1 MPRRRLD
8 SVVVGVCACTVALRS
23 NGSTARPPPVVTGP
37 RRVAAESW
45 VAGCGPGWFL
55 RSISR
60 GRKAIQPRGIRTSPA
75 PVEASQIRWLR
86 QARHAVEPVARG
98 SDTVTVIKDL
108 RVEGSSSGIKVGT
121 TVRNIRLVE
130 GVDGHDIDWA
140 NCGVS
145 GVFSGIGRRTPILPD
160 RAGAPALARGL
171 GRACRARS
179 EDAVRA
185 SVVRGYRGRYAD
197 RLACGGLG
205 RRPGPVPAARAP
217 GRKPGRPARR
227 REGCRG
233 RIRPAA
239 AEMTR
244 GFRRS
249 ETSAR

>member
-23 NGSTARPPPVVTGP
+23 NGSTARPPPVVAGP

-45 VAGCGPGWFL
+45 VAGCRLGWFL
-55 RSISR
+55 CSISL

-86 QARHAVEPVARG
+86 QARHAVKPVARG

-108 RVEGSSSGIKVGT
+108 KVEGSSSGIKAGT
-121 TVRNIRLVE
+121 TVRNIRLVD

-145 GVFSGIGRRTPILPD
+145 GVFSGIGRRAPTLPD

-171 GRACRARS
+171 GGARRARS

-185 SVVRGYRGRYAD
+185 SVVRGYRGRCAG
-197 RLACGGLG
+197 RLACRGGVVRDRSLPHV
-205 RRPGPVPAARAP
+205 RPAGSR
-217 GRKPGRPARR
+217 GRPARR